1 MSSEFIS
8 DLVSDISRTLR
19 RHPDVTPNLIALIS
33 ITIKP
38 THAADMPPAPKKP
51 KLFRACEA
59 CVNSKTRCE
68 DVTPEGCGHCRR
80 RRKQCS
86 LQAIVGAYVAPSEER
101 YGTPGSEH
109 HAAGA
114 GEDVRALRSRL
125 AETEARLA
133 SLERMSRHP
142 PPPPSYH
149 YSPGQP
155 GPATPRTANFNNAP
169 AEPRLMHGALQL
181 ASMYHQVQHD
191 ETLFSA
197 ASTRPYRSPTS
208 VGLTPDQ
215 IEMAWHQFKARI
227 TSLLPLPPFTAV
239 STPVPEHPFVQ
250 TAMLQFVPSLAGIA
264 RPLVDEGLLL
274 AMAGHATRDVVLALL
289 ILSLAPGQAEDEPGA
304 EGKVPEHA
312 PVTPSAFRLVA
323 LAYSMGSNLGMQS
336 AAEAALRADL
346 DSEHWDEMRFQL
358 LMWTAVVNRYSLLSL
373 MYGKSVT
380 LPPLV
385 APRLPPSKRESVQAA
400 HAHLRAEASV
410 VSAFLPLAKRLNDL
424 EHALS
429 YDADEVSSLQ
439 STWKAAFDA
448 AAPYVCDS
456 ENRAVRNDARLI
468 QFVLGFRIASL
479 STWIPSPLIEARE
492 AALKS
497 LHGFPS
503 VMIAVV
509 DILVDSDPKRLP
521 AYMCVFIAI
530 ASLCLRRA
538 VLFVQYTYNHQ
549 LIDSRRLDQAE
560 AAIIPINAQCRFI
573 LHHAGEMLKNLPYG
587 KGVWGA
593 EEMDNAGRPADSV
606 WSRNGQV
613 QAPPSFGVELDIMN
627 WDLSLLYPDLNS
639 FPTTM
644 SM

>member
-1 MSSEFIS
+1 
-8 DLVSDISRTLR
+8 
-19 RHPDVTPNLIALIS
+19 
-33 ITIKP
+33 
-38 THAADMPPAPKKP
+38 MPPTPKRP

-86 LQAIVGAYVAPSEER
+86 LQAIVGAYAATPER
-101 YGTPGSEH
+101 FGTPSSEH
-109 HAAGA
+109 KPHAA
-114 GEDVRALRSRL
+114 GEDVGALRARL

-133 SLERMSRHP
+133 SLERMARHP

-149 YSPGQP
+149 FSPQHA
-155 GPATPRTANFNNAP
+155 GPSTPRQFGNP
-169 AEPRLMHGALQL
+169 PPEPRLMNGALQL
-181 ASMYHQVQHD
+181 ATMYHQVQHE
-191 ETLFSA
+191 ETLFTA

-208 VGLTPDQ
+208 VGLSPDQ

-239 STPVPEHPFVQ
+239 STPVPEHTFVQ
-250 TAMLQFVPSLAGIA
+250 TAMLQFVPSLAGIV

-289 ILSLAPGQAEDEPGA
+289 ILSLAPSQPDEDMD
-304 EGKVPEHA
+304 GKIPEQA
-312 PVTPSAFRLVA
+312 PVTPSAFRLIA

-346 DSEHWDEMRFQL
+346 DSEHWDDMRFQL

-373 MYGKSVT
+373 MFGKSVT

-385 APRLPPSKRESVQAA
+385 APRLPPSRRESVQVA
-400 HAHLRAEASV
+400 HAHLRAEAAV
-410 VSAFLPLAKRLNDL
+410 VNAFLPLAMRLNDL
-424 EHALS
+424 EHALN
-429 YDADEVSSLQ
+429 YDATEVASLQ
-439 STWKAAFDA
+439 PTWKAAFDA
-448 AAPYVCDS
+448 AAPYVGDS

-468 QFVLGFRIASL
+468 QFVLGVRIASL
-479 STWIPSPLIEARE
+479 STWIPSPLVEARE
-492 AALKS
+492 AALKA

-509 DILVDSDPKRLP
+509 DILGDCEPRRLP
-521 AYMCVFIAI
+521 AYTVVFIAI

-560 AAIIPINAQCRFI
+560 AAIIPINAQVRFL
-573 LHHAGEMLKNLPYG
+573 LHHAGELLKGLPYG
-587 KGVWGA
+587 KGLWGA
-593 EEMDNAGRPADSV
+593 EEMDVHERGADSV
-606 WSRNGQV
+606 WSRKS
-613 QAPPSFGVELDIMN
+613 QAQIPSFGVDLDIMS